1 MEDEVIRLTRGLVRC
16 EDAAWRD
23 FHARFYSRLKA
34 QVQARGVPECE
45 APEVV
50 QRVYLRVL
58 RHAKMFRSHDDFDA
72 WLSCLTRCEV
82 IDSSRRERRRSWLGE
97 RYQQWHKLRRVAITR
112 EAVDLE
118 GALRQLQEDERSMLV
133 RHYVEGWTQ
142 EDLAREQ
149 ATTVKAVKSKLA
161 RLRKRLRGMLE
172 NPDVC

>member
-1 MEDEVIRLTRGLVRC
+1 MTSLTRGLVRC

-45 APEVV
+45 SAEVV

-58 RHAKMFRSHDDFDA
+58 RHAKVFRRLEDFDA

-82 IDSSRRERRRSWLGE
+82 IDSSRRERRRSWVSE
-97 RYQQWHKLRRVAITR
+97 RYQQWQELRRPAVTR
-112 EAVDLE
+112 EDADLE
-118 GALRQLQEDERSMLV
+118 VALAQLEEIDRSMLV
-133 RHYVEGWTQ
+133 RHYVEGWSQ

-149 ATTVKAVKSKLA
+149 ATTVKAVESKLA

-172 NPDVC
+172 NPDAC